1 MLHFVIT
8 NGSTKRTIRQTRL
21 ARQGYCRA
29 SLQKMLTIAPSL
41 KLLTSASL
49 LDAFESANVLP
60 LLGPSAAPALNDHD
74 GGASALFCNTKGLP
88 RCGPCT
94 NLMKK
99 CIYGV
104 HMALA
109 VEQKYY
115 TIDDVGLDS
124 VNFDIYTAFTTTPI
138 L

>member
-1 MLHFVIT
+1 MVVP
-8 NGSTKRTIRQTRL
+8 RL
-21 ARQGYCRA
+21 CFAT
-29 SLQKMLTIAPSL
+29 QKACPGVAL
-41 KLLTSASL
+41 
-49 LDAFESANVLP
+49 
-60 LLGPSAAPALNDHD
+60 APA
-74 GGASALFCNTKGLP
+74 
-88 RCGPCT
+88 
-94 NLMKK
+94 MKK

-115 TIDDVGLDS
+115 TNDDVGLDS